1 MAKLVLS
8 LNEDEFD
15 FGLLAICSHIKDYRM
30 GWEINRHLNFDL
42 QRIDDIELKTPAGI
56 TSFSFFSYFN
66 EETKVS
72 VYLLANRSEGGL
84 LIPEKKQVDFFL
96 IIKEADESYYNEIL
110 LKLKKLP
117 NILAVYAINPLELK
131 SKNNLLF

>member
-8 LNEDEFD
+8 LSENEFD
-15 FGLLAICSHIKDYRM
+15 FGLLAICSHIKDYRI
-30 GWEINRHLNFDL
+30 GWEINRYLNLDL
-42 QRIDDIELKTPAGI
+42 QRIDDLELKTPLGI
-56 TSFSFFSYFN
+56 TSFSFFSCFN
-66 EETKVS
+66 EDTNVS

-96 IIKEADESYYNEIL
+96 IIKEADESYHNEVL
-110 LKLKKLP
+110 LELKKTP
-117 NILAVYAINPLELK
+117 NILAAYAINPSELK

>member
-1 MAKLVLS
+1 M
-8 LNEDEFD
+8 
-15 FGLLAICSHIKDYRM
+15 
-30 GWEINRHLNFDL
+30 
-42 QRIDDIELKTPAGI
+42 
-56 TSFSFFSYFN
+56 
-66 EETKVS
+66 S

-84 LIPEKKQVDFFL
+84 LIPEKKQIDFFL

-117 NILAVYAINPLELK
+117 NILAVYAINPSELK